1 MDPGPLRDA
10 LTLGVGLLTGVLSAA
25 FGVGGAV
32 LSTPGIR
39 LLGASAFVAVG
50 TTLPSI
56 LPSAIS
62 GTVRYARDDLID
74 WHVVQWTAPVGVVSA
89 VLGSLASHAVPGN
102 GHWLMVMTAFFLGL
116 TAWRVRPRAAV
127 EPTASGQTDDGRT
140 RAGARDRAD
149 GDAAAADAV
158 GPQLAPGIT
167 YGAASPFACAAVGGA
182 AGGLSGLLGVGGG
195 IVMVPGFTEVL
206 GMPIKRAIA
215 TSLACVGVFAVP
227 GTITHAALGD
237 IDWRFA
243 LLLAVAVVPGARL
256 GAVIAIRADDRRLQS
271 AVALFLGAL
280 AIGYG
285 TAEIIAAVR

>member
-1 MDPGPLRDA
+1 MEPGLLRDA

-39 LLGASAFVAVG
+39 LLGASAFIAVG

-62 GTVRYARDDLID
+62 GTVRYARDHLVD
-74 WHVVQWTAPVGVVSA
+74 WHVVVWTAPVGVASA
-89 VLGSLASHAVPGN
+89 VLGSLASHAVPGD
-102 GHWLMVMTAFFLGL
+102 GHWLMVLTAFFLGL
-116 TAWRVRPRAAV
+116 TAWRLRPRAASQ
-127 EPTASGQTDDGRT
+127 PTAAEQPVPGQTGEMRT
-140 RAGARDRAD
+140 LAD

-158 GPQLAPGIT
+158 GPPLAPGTT
-167 YGAASPFACAAVGGA
+167 YGTASRPACGAVGVA

-215 TSLACVGVFAVP
+215 TSLVCVGVFAVP

-243 LLLAVAVVPGARL
+243 IFLAVGVVPGARL
-256 GAVIAIRADDRRLQS
+256 GAVMAIRADDRRLQS

-280 AIGYG
+280 AIAYG
-285 TAEIIAAVR
+285 AAELIAAVS

>member
-1 MDPGPLRDA
+1 MDPGLLRDA
-10 LTLGVGLLTGVLSAA
+10 LTVAVGLVTGVLSAS

-50 TTLPSI
+50 TTLPSV

-62 GTVRYARDDLID
+62 GTARYVRDDLID
-74 WHVVQWTAPVGVVSA
+74 WHVVAWTAPVGVVSA
-89 VLGSLASHAVPGN
+89 VLGSLASHAVPGD
-102 GHWLMVMTAFFLGL
+102 GHWLMVLTAVFLGL

-127 EPTASGQTDDGRT
+127 ARTEPRVAER
-140 RAGARDRAD
+140 
-149 GDAAAADAV
+149 DAAVADAL
-158 GPQLAPGIT
+158 GPALAPGT
-167 YGAASPFACAAVGGA
+167 AYGTASPWACVAVGGA

-215 TSLACVGVFAVP
+215 TSLVCVGVFAIP
-227 GTITHAALGD
+227 GSITHAMLGD

-243 LLLAVAVVPGARL
+243 LLLAVGVVPGARL
-256 GAVIAIRADDRRLQS
+256 GAVMAIRADDRRLQS
-271 AVALFLGAL
+271 AVAIFLGAL

-285 TAEIIAAVR
+285 TAELIAAVS

>member
-1 MDPGPLRDA
+1 MHPGLLRDA
-10 LTLGVGLLTGVLSAA
+10 LTLGVGLMTGVLSAA

-56 LPSAIS
+56 LPSAVA
-62 GTVRYARDDLID
+62 GTLRYGRDGLID
-74 WHVVQWTAPVGVVSA
+74 WHVVVWTAPLGVVCA
-89 VLGSLASHAVPGN
+89 VLGSLASHAVPGD
-102 GHWLMVMTAFFLGL
+102 GHWLMVLTAFFLGL
-116 TAWRVRPRAAV
+116 TAWRLRPRRHA
-127 EPTASGQTDDGRT
+127 PTRTDAPT
-140 RAGARDRAD
+140 RAN

-158 GPQLAPGIT
+158 GPALAPGIV
-167 YGAASPFACAAVGGA
+167 YGTASPLACGAVGAA
-182 AGGLSGLLGVGGG
+182 AGGLSGLLGIGGG
-195 IVMVPGFTEVL
+195 VVMVPGFTEVL
-206 GMPIKRAIA
+206 GMPIKGAIA

-227 GTITHAALGD
+227 GTITHAVLGD

-243 LLLAVAVVPGARL
+243 LLLAVGVVPGARL
-256 GAVIAIRADDRRLQS
+256 GAVMAIRADDRRLQS

-285 TAEIIAAVR
+285 AAEIIAALS

>member
-1 MDPGPLRDA
+1 MDPGLLRDA

-50 TTLPSI
+50 TTLPSV

-62 GTVRYARDDLID
+62 GTARYVRDDLID
-74 WHVVQWTAPVGVVSA
+74 WHVVGWTAPVGVVSA
-89 VLGSLASHAVPGN
+89 VLGSLASHAVPGD
-102 GHWLMVMTAFFLGL
+102 GHWLMVLTAVFLGI
-116 TAWRVRPRAAV
+116 TAWRVRPRGSI
-127 EPTASGQTDDGRT
+127 EPTEPRYPDGDV
-140 RAGARDRAD
+140 GDGDVVD
-149 GDAAAADAV
+149 GDAAAADAL
-158 GPQLAPGIT
+158 GPTLAPGT
-167 YGAASPFACAAVGGA
+167 AYGTASPWACVAVGGA

-215 TSLACVGVFAVP
+215 TSLVCVGVFAVP
-227 GTITHAALGD
+227 GSITHAVLGD

-243 LLLAVAVVPGARL
+243 LFLAVGVVPGARL
-256 GAVIAIRADDRRLQS
+256 GAVMAIRADDRRLQS
-271 AVALFLGAL
+271 AVAVFLGAL
-280 AIGYG
+280 AIAYG
-285 TAEIIAAVR
+285 TAELIAAVS

>member
-1 MDPGPLRDA
+1 MEPGPLRDA
-10 LTLGVGLLTGVLSAA
+10 LTLAVGLATGVLSGA

-50 TTLPSI
+50 TTLPSV

-62 GTVRYARDDLID
+62 GTARYVRDDLID
-74 WHVVQWTAPVGVVSA
+74 WHAVVWTAPVGVVSA

-102 GHWLMVMTAFFLGL
+102 GHWLMVLTAFFLGV
-116 TAWRVRPRAAV
+116 TAWRVRPRASIEQT
-127 EPTASGQTDDGRT
+127 EPRVA
-140 RAGARDRAD
+140 DR
-149 GDAAAADAV
+149 DAAAADAL
-158 GPQLAPGIT
+158 GPPLAPGIA
-167 YGAASPFACAAVGGA
+167 YGTASSLACVAVGGA

-215 TSLACVGVFAVP
+215 TSLVCVGVFAVP
-227 GTITHAALGD
+227 GSITHALLGD

-256 GAVIAIRADDRRLQS
+256 GAVMAIRADDRRLQS

-280 AIGYG
+280 AIAYG
-285 TAEIIAAVR
+285 TAEIIAAVS